1 MLYKNTTSYSLQTLK
16 FYTSDKQ
23 TTFKG
28 WILLLLAYLFFVAT
42 TCEEGIEPGPQPED
56 ITKEKRE
63 RLGNLIH
70 EAILAA
76 PNDFPILDRSV
87 KGDSVIQNYLQTIYN
102 QATYRIRLDRSS
114 IKDNRWDLD
123 RPWQVTVID
132 DPNRFAFSAPGGYFY
147 ISSGFLSG
155 LSKGY
160 EIYYLMA
167 FEAINISEDFLLKS
181 LIREYNIATILSLV
195 DQPASFSPLA
205 LAEIAEFI
213 QKDLIYESSV
223 VREIDELAAQLI
235 CETSIFNRFGII
247 PILDVI
253 NFREQWRDTRPSYSD
268 RLEYINSL
276 RIEDCGAV
284 KSTGAYKKFVLE
296 NLE

>member
-1 MLYKNTTSYSLQTLK
+1 MQTLK
-16 FYTSDKQ
+16 FNTPDKHS
-23 TTFKG
+23 THNG
-28 WILLLLAYLFFVAT
+28 WVLLLLAYLFFVAT

-70 EAILAA
+70 EAILTA

-114 IKDNRWDLD
+114 ISDNRWDIE

-147 ISSGFLSG
+147 ISSGFLEG

-167 FEAINISEDFLLKS
+167 FEAINISEDFLLES

-195 DQPASFSPLA
+195 DQPTSFSPLV
-205 LAEIAEFI
+205 LTEIVKFI
-213 QKDLIYESSV
+213 RKDLVYETSV
-223 VREIDELAAQLI
+223 VKEMDELTAQLI
-235 CETSIFNRFGII
+235 CETSVFDRFGII
-247 PILDVI
+247 PILNAID
-253 NFREQWRDTRPSYSD
+253 FREQWRDTRPSYSD
-268 RLEYINSL
+268 RLEFINSL
-276 RIEDCGAV
+276 RIEDCGTV
-284 KSTGAYKKFVLE
+284 KSTGGYKKFVLE
-296 NLE
+296 NL

>member
-1 MLYKNTTSYSLQTLK
+1 MQTLK
-16 FYTSDKQ
+16 IHTLDKHSTS
-23 TTFKG
+23 KG
-28 WILLLLAYLFFVAT
+28 WILLLLAYLFFIAT

-70 EAILAA
+70 EAILAS
-76 PNDFPILDRSV
+76 PNDFPLLDRSV
-87 KGDSVIQNYLQTIYN
+87 KGDSVIQNYLQTLYN
-102 QATYRIRLDRSS
+102 QANYRIRLDRSS
-114 IKDNRWDLD
+114 IRDNRWDLE

-147 ISSGFLSG
+147 ISSGFLAG

-167 FEAINISEDFLLKS
+167 FEAINISEDFLLNS
-181 LIREYNIATILSLV
+181 LIREYSIATILSLV
-195 DQPASFSPLA
+195 DHPDAFSPLV
-205 LAEIAEFI
+205 LVEIIEFI
-213 QKDLIYESSV
+213 QEDLVYETSV
-223 VREIDELAAQLI
+223 VREIDGLVAELI
-235 CETSIFNRFGII
+235 CETSVFNRFGII

-253 NFREQWRDTRPSYSD
+253 NFREQWRDTRPSYSG

-276 RIEDCGAV
+276 RIDDCGEV

-296 NLE
+296 NL

>member
-1 MLYKNTTSYSLQTLK
+1 MQTLK
-16 FYTSDKQ
+16 FNTPDKYN
-23 TTFKG
+23 TFNG
-28 WILLLLAYLFFVAT
+28 WIPLLLAYLFFFAMA
-42 TCEEGIEPGPQPED
+42 CEEGIEPGPQPED

-76 PNDFPILDRSV
+76 PNDFPLLDRSV

-114 IKDNRWDLD
+114 ISDNRWDLD

-147 ISSGFLSG
+147 ISSGFLAG

-181 LIREYNIATILSLV
+181 LIREYNISTILSLV
-195 DQPASFSPLA
+195 DHTDSFSPLA

-213 QKDLIYESSV
+213 QKDLTYESSI

-235 CETSIFNRFGII
+235 CETSVFNRFGII

-276 RIEDCGAV
+276 RIEDCGTV

-296 NLE
+296 NL